1 MDLAALDIEMR
12 YTPWLA
18 ARGAR
23 RFSERSEVDKADGL
37 AWWLVRGRDGR
48 S

>member
-12 YTPWLA
+12 CAPWLA

-23 RFSERSEVDKADGL
+23 CFAELSEVDKESAL
-37 AWWLVRGRDGR
+37 AWWLVRGRNG
-48 S
+48 

>member
-12 YTPWLA
+12 CAPWLA

-23 RFSERSEVDKADGL
+23 CFAELSEVDKESAL
-37 AWWLVRGRDGR
+37 AWWLVSGRQRG
-48 S
+48 